1 MEPLLT
7 AQPPP
12 REVDGT
18 ESPTTRPEHV
28 GSRGAVHEGRTSA
41 DRSSPRVVI
50 ATVSGP
56 LPYSRGHEQHASNGS
71 TMVPTQVPHGHGH
84 TTDDLFL
91 SSAVSGLHPS
101 PPAGDIRNTPQ
112 DPHPYTV
119 SPSSTYSYDRASCWS
134 AWTTP
139 IFDCFTLIWFLL
151 FNTLPRQIYLHFL
164 FRLPQYYFRRVALMF
179 EEAQMTMPEMMET
192 AWADSLTPR
201 PYVHGGENQLL
212 NHKFKQAWT
221 SFIDTLRKQ
230 WETLNI
236 VSVLLLSYVF

>member
-7 AQPPP
+7 AQPLP
-12 REVDGT
+12 REVDRTASSGDT
-18 ESPTTRPEHV
+18 ARPEHN
-28 GSRGAVHEGRTSA
+28 GSRGPVHEGRASA
-41 DRSSPRVVI
+41 DRSSARVVV

-84 TTDDLFL
+84 PTDDLFL
-91 SSAVSGLHPS
+91 PSAVSGLHPS
-101 PPAGDIRNTPQ
+101 PPAGDTRNTPQ

-119 SPSSTYSYDRASCWS
+119 SPSSTYSYDRASHRS
-134 AWTTP
+134 AWRTP
-139 IFDCFTLIWFLL
+139 IDNITLIWSLL
-151 FNTLPRQIYLHFL
+151 FNTLPRQIYLYFL
-164 FRLPQYYFRRVALMF
+164 FRLPQFYFHRVTLIF
-179 EEAQMTMPEMMET
+179 EDAEMTMPEMMET
-192 AWADSLTPR
+192 AWADLTPHS
-201 PYVHGGENQLL
+201 YIQGGENQLL